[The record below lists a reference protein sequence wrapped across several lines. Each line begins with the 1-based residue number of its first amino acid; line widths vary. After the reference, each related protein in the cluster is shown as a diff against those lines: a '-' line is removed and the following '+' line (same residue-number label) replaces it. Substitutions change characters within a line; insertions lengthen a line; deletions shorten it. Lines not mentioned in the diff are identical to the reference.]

1 MTYVVRE
8 EGGTITVT
16 DGTLTQIV
24 VQAAEGVEG
33 TRVRRTRRK
42 LALEIED
49 AQARVELEVSV
60 AYGKVLP
67 DVAHEVQAQVSAA
80 LARMCGLDVRA
91 VDVTVGELD
100 RR

>member
-1 MTYVVRE
+1 MNYVVRE
-8 EGGTITVT
+8 AGGTITVT

-33 TRVRRTRRK
+33 THVRRARRK
-42 LALEIED
+42 LTLEIED
-49 AQARVELEVSV
+49 AQARVELELAV

-91 VDVTVGELD
+91 VDVTVGEVD
-100 RR
+100 R

>member
-16 DGTLTQIV
+16 DGALAQIV
-24 VQAAEGVEG
+24 VQAVEGVGG
-33 TRVRRTRRK
+33 TRVRRARRK
-42 LALEIED
+42 LTLEIED
-49 AQARVELEVSV
+49 AKARVGLELAV

-67 DVAHEVQAQVSAA
+67 EAALDVQKQVAAA
-80 LARMCGLDVRA
+80 LAAMCALDVRA

>member
-1 MTYVVRE
+1 MTYVVHE
-8 EGGTITVT
+8 EGGTITVP
-16 DGTLTQIV
+16 DGTLAQIV
-24 VQAAEGVEG
+24 VQAAEGVDG
-33 TRVRRTRRK
+33 TRVRRARRK
-42 LALEIED
+42 LTLEIED
-49 AQARVELEVSV
+49 THARVTLELAI

-67 DVAHEVQAQVSAA
+67 DVAHEVQARVGAA

>member
-8 EGGTITVT
+8 DGGTITVT

-24 VQAAEGVEG
+24 IQAAEGVEG

-42 LALEIED
+42 LTLEIED
-49 AQARVELEVSV
+49 GRAEVELELAV

-67 DVAHEVQAQVSAA
+67 DVAHEVQAQVTAA
-80 LARMCGLDVRA
+80 LDRICGLDVRR
-91 VDVTVGELD
+91 VDVTVAELD
-100 RR
+100 R

>member
-1 MTYVVRE
+1 VTYVVRDG
-8 EGGTITVT
+8 GGTITVT

-33 TRVRRTRRK
+33 THVRRARRK
-42 LALEIED
+42 LTLEIED
-49 AQARVELEVSV
+49 AQARVELELAVT
-60 AYGKVLP
+60 YGKVLP

-91 VDVTVGELD
+91 VDVTVGEVD
-100 RR
+100 R

>member
-16 DGTLTQIV
+16 DGTLTHIV

-33 TRVRRTRRK
+33 TRVRRARRK
-42 LALEIED
+42 LTLEIED
-49 AQARVELEVSV
+49 AQTRVGLELAV

-67 DVAHEVQAQVSAA
+67 EVAHEVQAQVAAA
-80 LARMCGLDVRA
+80 LAAMCGLDVRA

>member
-1 MTYVVRE
+1 VRE
-8 EGGTITVT
+8 AGGTITVT

-33 TRVRRTRRK
+33 TRVRRARRK
-42 LALEIED
+42 LTLEIEE
-49 AQARVELEVSV
+49 AQARVELELAV

-91 VDVTVGELD
+91 VDVTVGELVH
-100 RR
+100 

>member
-8 EGGTITVT
+8 KGGTITVT

-33 TRVRRTRRK
+33 TRVRRARRK
-42 LALEIED
+42 LTLEIED
-49 AQARVELEVSV
+49 ARARVELEVAV

-80 LARMCGLDVRA
+80 LGRMCGLDVRA
-91 VDVTVGELD
+91 VDVTVGELE

>member
-67 DVAHEVQAQVSAA
+67 DVAHEVQAEVSAA

>member
-33 TRVRRTRRK
+33 TRVRRARRK

-49 AQARVELEVSV
+49 AQVRVELEVAV

-67 DVAHEVQAQVSAA
+67 DVAHEVQAQVSSA

>member
-16 DGTLTQIV
+16 DGTLAQIV

-33 TRVRRTRRK
+33 TRVRRARRT
-42 LALEIED
+42 LTLEIED
-49 AQARVELEVSV
+49 TQARVGLELAV

-67 DVAHEVQAQVSAA
+67 EVAHEVQVQVAAA
-80 LARMCGLDVRA
+80 LAAICGLDVRA

>member
-8 EGGTITVT
+8 GGGTITVT

-33 TRVRRTRRK
+33 ARVRRTRRK
-42 LALEIED
+42 LTLEVED
-49 AQARVELEVSV
+49 AQVRVELELAV

-67 DVAHEVQAQVSAA
+67 DVAHDVQAQVSAA

>member
-1 MTYVVRE
+1 MTYVVHE

-33 TRVRRTRRK
+33 TRVRHSRRK
-42 LALEIED
+42 LTMEIED
-49 AQARVELEVSV
+49 AQARVELELAV